1 MTDIK
6 QNGIGP
12 EPTATVQQ
20 TADHMRVDFAQTGAY
35 RPQDLRL
42 VLGDIK
48 SSVIV
53 SAVDPM
59 ASIGKQG

>member
-6 QNGIGP
+6 QNGIRH
-12 EPTATVQQ
+12 ESKATVQQ
-20 TADHMRVDFAQTGAY
+20 TADHMRIDFAQTGAY

-48 SSVIV
+48 SSVVVTAI
-53 SAVDPM
+53 DPM
-59 ASIGKQG
+59 ASLGKKS